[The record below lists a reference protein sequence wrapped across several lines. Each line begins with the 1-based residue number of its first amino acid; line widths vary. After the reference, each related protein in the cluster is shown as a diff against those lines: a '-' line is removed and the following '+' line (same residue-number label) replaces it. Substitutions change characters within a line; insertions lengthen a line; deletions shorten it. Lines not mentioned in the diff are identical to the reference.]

1 MMTNVDQL
9 AILTALN
16 ESRISRN
23 AGALDYVLQQHPPE
37 HFGLKRIQFET
48 WPWMV
53 DSLEE
58 VCTLFAVSKRE
69 FLEAAVLD
77 AINRAHQK
85 FNSVYTE
92 VTGEEFAK
100 VSPKG
105 GLTTSSE
112 GEA

>member
-1 MMTNVDQL
+1 MNEIDQL
-9 AILTALN
+9 AILTALR
-16 ESRISRN
+16 ESRTNRN
-23 AGALDYVLQQHPPE
+23 AGLLDYALQQHPPE
-37 HFGLKRIQFET
+37 HFGLKKIQFET

-58 VCTLFAVSKRE
+58 VCKLFQVSKRE

-77 AINRAHQK
+77 AINHAHHK
-85 FNSVYTE
+85 FNSVFTE